1 MTNRITYLLAASML
15 LIMIGLSFAEMLG
28 DSQTM
33 DEVSHLHAGYS
44 YITQKDMRINPEHP
58 PLVKDAAGA
67 SVWLWSKISGE
78 KINFPYESKSW
89 QEDIN
94 GQWDFG
100 FNFMY
105 RLGNDADK
113 MLFYGRLPMFLFL
126 LLLGFYIFKWSREL
140 FGNNTALLAL
150 FLYSFSPTFLG
161 HGHLVTTDV
170 AASVAIF
177 ISLYYFVR
185 WLQAPNRKNLIIAG
199 IIFGLALLV
208 KFSTFL
214 LVPLFVFLVLIWLAL
229 IILIPKMPFQ
239 NSRFLS
245 EHGVRHLAD
254 ERKNRENENSSQ
266 GNFHVSE
273 WHFRKEN
280 KLKLFWKHTSCLIL
294 IGIIGL
300 IIIYP
305 AYLYHV
311 WNYPIERQ
319 INDMRFVL
327 NSYAE
332 GPDQTP
338 LESCKNLS
346 RIGRCPAELT
356 IWMAQKPV
364 LRPWAQYFYGL
375 LMVVQRASGG
385 NTTYFLGEVSSTG
398 WPSYFPIVYAIKEPL
413 PMHILTIIALL
424 FAAYSLRGFWKNSV
438 SRFKKW
444 LFGHIA
450 EFSMACFIILYW
462 ASSIKSPLNIGVR
475 HILPTFPFIYILASA
490 QIKKWLLITAPDDLD
505 GFVKKLKFLGK
516 TLIAYSAK
524 YAVVF
529 LLLAWQII
537 SLIAAYPYFL
547 TYFNELVGGPKNG
560 YIYVVDSN
568 LDWGQDFKRLVKWAD
583 ENKIDKLYVDYF
595 GGTVGEYYLGN
606 RLIPWSGEKDYKLL
620 PPESYLAVSA
630 TFRQQCFG
638 EPINGFKPLN
648 CYQWLKD
655 YQPMQTI
662 GNSIF
667 VYYIP

>member
-33 DEVSHLHAGYS
+33 DEVSHLPAGYS

-170 AASVAIF
+170 AASAAIF

-185 WLQAPNRKNLIIAG
+185 WLQTPNRKNLIIAG

-214 LVPLFVFLVLIWLAL
+214 LVPLFVFLTLTTLIFKNINLKKEIFSETL
-229 IILIPKMPFQ
+229 GFGRGHESPLGESEQ
-239 NSRFLS
+239 NRRAKFSR
-245 EHGVRHLAD
+245 
-254 ERKNRENENSSQ
+254 RENFAFSENIS
-266 GNFHVSE
+266 F
-273 WHFRKEN
+273 W
-280 KLKLFWKHTSCLIL
+280 KLFQKYVSGLIL

-300 IIIYP
+300 AIIYP
-305 AYLYHV
+305 IYLYHV
-311 WNYPIERQ
+311 WNYPAERQ
-319 INDMRFVL
+319 VNDMQFVL

-338 LESCKNLS
+338 LESCKNLA

-356 IWMAQKPV
+356 IWMAQKPI
-364 LRPWAQYFYGL
+364 LRPWSQYFYGL

-385 NTTYFLGEVSSTG
+385 NTTYFLGKVSSVG
-398 WPSYFPIVYAIKEPL
+398 WPSYFPIVYAMKEPL
-413 PMHILTIIALL
+413 PVHILSIIALL
-424 FAAYSLRGFWKNSV
+424 FAAYSTRIFWKNSFPRMKDWIN
-438 SRFKKW
+438 SH
-444 LFGHIA
+444 LP
-450 EFSMACFIILYW
+450 EFAMICFIILYW
-462 ASSIKSPLNIGVR
+462 FSSITSPLNIGVR
-475 HILPTFPFIYILASA
+475 HVLPTFPFIYILISK
-490 QIKKWLLITAPDDLD
+490 QINKWLFIAAPANLE
-505 GFVKKLKFLGK
+505 GLLAKLKFVGK
-516 TLIAYSAK
+516 TLIISSAK
-524 YAVVF
+524 YAVIF
-529 LLLAWQII
+529 LLIAWQII
-537 SLIAAYPYFL
+537 SIVAAYPYFL